1 MTKTN
6 AEEIAAEEK
15 DKNARDERKKKW
27 NATQWMCFAIV
38 LIPLVAVRDFQRLSH
53 SDFVCFHVHGHA

>member
-27 NATQWMCFAIV
+27 NATQWMC
-38 LIPLVAVRDFQRLSH
+38 LPLF
-53 SDFVCFHVHGHA
+53 

>member
-15 DKNARDERKKKW
+15 NKNARDERKKKW

-38 LIPLVAVRDFQRLSH
+38 LIPLAAYVIFNGFPILIS
-53 SDFVCFHVHGHA
+53 FVSITFT